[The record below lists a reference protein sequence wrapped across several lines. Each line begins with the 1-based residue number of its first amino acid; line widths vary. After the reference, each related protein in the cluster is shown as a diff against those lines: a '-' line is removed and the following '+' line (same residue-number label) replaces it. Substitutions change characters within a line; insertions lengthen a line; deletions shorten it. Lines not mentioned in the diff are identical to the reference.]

1 MKQDLQKYIFY
12 SFLSGI
18 ILGILLNNLSNFF
31 PEIFNIIL
39 NILKFG
45 GNVFLKIIKMLVVP
59 IVFFSL
65 LIGVANLKNIS
76 TLGRIGAKTLS
87 LYIFTTMLAISLSLV
102 IGYVLNPGQGININ
116 LENTQLKINIS
127 FFKYC
132 LVCSENPFKSLSEGN
147 MLQVIFFALIL
158 GGCLSNLKDNK
169 NLLNFFN
176 GMNELVLKMLSA
188 LMIIAPI
195 GIFCL
200 ISKTFATQ
208 GLSSILELLKYFLGV
223 VLVIFTHFIIV
234 YIPLVRFLG
243 RIDIKT
249 FVNGIKQIV
258 LFAFS
263 TSSSSATIP
272 VTLQNLNK
280 NFNVKSKISSFTSST
295 WCYNKHGWHC
305 NNARYGYHFYSKYL

>member
-39 NILKFG
+39 NIIKFG

-116 LENTQLKINIS
+116 LENTELKIS
-127 FFKYC
+127 
-132 LVCSENPFKSLSEGN
+132 
-147 MLQVIFFALIL
+147 
-158 GGCLSNLKDNK
+158 
-169 NLLNFFN
+169 
-176 GMNELVLKMLSA
+176 
-188 LMIIAPI
+188 
-195 GIFCL
+195 
-200 ISKTFATQ
+200 
-208 GLSSILELLKYFLGV
+208 
-223 VLVIFTHFIIV
+223 
-234 YIPLVRFLG
+234 
-243 RIDIKT
+243 
-249 FVNGIKQIV
+249 
-258 LFAFS
+258 
-263 TSSSSATIP
+263 
-272 VTLQNLNK
+272 
-280 NFNVKSKISSFTSST
+280 
-295 WCYNKHGWHC
+295 
-305 NNARYGYHFYSKYL
+305 